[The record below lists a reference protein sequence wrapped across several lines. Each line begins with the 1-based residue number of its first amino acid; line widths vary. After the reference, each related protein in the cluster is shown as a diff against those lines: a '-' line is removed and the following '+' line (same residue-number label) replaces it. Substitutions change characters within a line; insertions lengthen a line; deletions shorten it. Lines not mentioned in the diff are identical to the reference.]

1 MKVGKLKSRK
11 FWMAVVTALLIV
23 LNDGLGLELPTEA
36 IMTVAGVVIAYI
48 LGESAVDVARMKQ
61 NNPFKDV

>member
-1 MKVGKLKSRK
+1 VGKLKSRK